1 MAGGFKDW
9 NVGEVLSTTDQN
21 KMVQHVFVAKSA
33 DQTVSNTTKVNDT
46 HLFVS
51 VLANKTYYVDTLIFY
66 SADPARGIEFGWTVP
81 SGATLRWCPNGLVGP
96 TSSVGPVDRFVYSAT
111 DTAVAQSASTSDYM
125 LPIIGMLKTA
135 GTAGTLQFR
144 WSQFVSG
151 APGSI
156 LRINSYLRATRLT

>member
-33 DQTVSNTTKVNDT
+33 DQTVSGTTKVNDT

-51 VLANKTYYVDTLIFY
+51 VLANKTYYVDTLIFF
-66 SADPARGIEFGWTVP
+66 SADPARGVEMGWTVP
-81 SGATLRWCPNGLVGP
+81 SGSILRWSPNALSAP
-96 TSSVGPVDRFVYSAT
+96 TSAVGPVDRFVYDAT
-111 DTAVAQSASTSDYM
+111 GLASTSSASTSDYM

-144 WSQFVSG
+144 WSQFASG

-156 LRINSYLRATRLT
+156 LRINSYLRVTRLN